1 MTHKASRWGNR
12 QVICKGVVNVRK
24 KLKVIPG
31 EQGIQRRNSTAKHG
45 AGWTDKWETLSKQK
59 GLFSNSHST
68 YWALLH

>member
-1 MTHKASRWGNR
+1 MTCKASRWGNS
-12 QVICKGVVNVRK
+12 QVISKGVVIVRK

-45 AGWTDKWETLSKQK
+45 AGWRDKWETLRKQK

-68 YWALLH
+68 YWALIH